1 MGDNSYSYYIRTKPC
16 CSTTQS
22 VSLRGPTG
30 PQGDTGEAGPKGDT
44 GEAGPQGDTGEAGP
58 QGDTGEAGPQG
69 LQGLQGPTGSQGPPG
84 ATSPSNNAILYFSDF
99 ESQDASSA
107 YLDID
112 ITRSQNNGI
121 INFLDGT
128 NATATSSI
136 TFENET
142 LSNSYI
148 EIYAH
153 CDAEAGSAGQDNWVI
168 MELIGNNSESIQ
180 PYSLSTV
187 DIDTRSVQKGALLHL
202 SFGPS
207 AYRVND
213 TTTPDS
219 NLTINKNNKYR
230 LHVQTG
236 RAYTLTEI
244 KLVIHLR
251 DSL

>member
-16 CSTTQS
+16 CSSTQS
-22 VSLRGPTG
+22 VSLQGPMGPTG
-30 PQGDTGEAGPKGDT
+30 PQGDTGEAGP
-44 GEAGPQGDTGEAGP
+44 
-58 QGDTGEAGPQG
+58 
-69 LQGLQGPTGSQGPPG
+69 QGPPG

-99 ESQDASSA
+99 TVTGADSG

-121 INFLDGT
+121 IKFLDGT
-128 NATATSSI
+128 NATSSI

-168 MELIGNNSESIQ
+168 MELIGNDLETTPIQ
-180 PYSLSTV
+180 PNSISTV

-207 AYRVND
+207 AYRVNA
-213 TTTPDS
+213 TTTAAS
-219 NLTINKNNKYR
+219 NLTIHKDNKYR

-236 RAYTLTEI
+236 RAYTLTEV

-251 DSL
+251 DSI

>member
-16 CSTTQS
+16 CSSTQS
-22 VSLRGPTG
+22 VSLQGPTGPTGPTG
-30 PQGDTGEAGPKGDT
+30 PQG
-44 GEAGPQGDTGEAGP
+44 
-58 QGDTGEAGPQG
+58 
-69 LQGLQGPTGSQGPPG
+69 PPG
-84 ATSPSNNAILYFSDF
+84 VTSPSNNAILYFSNF
-99 ESQDASSA
+99 ESEDASSA

-112 ITRSQNNGI
+112 FTSSQNNGI
-121 INFLDGT
+121 IKFLDGT
-128 NATATSSI
+128 NATSSI

-168 MELIGNNSESIQ
+168 MELIGNNLETTPIQ
-180 PYSLSTV
+180 PNSLSTV
-187 DIDTRSVQKGALLHL
+187 DIDTRSVQKGAQLHL

-213 TTTPDS
+213 TTTAAN

>member
-16 CSTTQS
+16 CSSTQS
-22 VSLRGPTG
+22 VSLQGPTG
-30 PQGDTGEAGPKGDT
+30 PPGPTGSQGLQGPTGSQGLQGPT
-44 GEAGPQGDTGEAGP
+44 GPTGS
-58 QGDTGEAGPQG
+58 QG

-112 ITRSQNNGI
+112 FTRSQNNGI

-128 NATATSSI
+128 NATSSI

-168 MELIGNNSESIQ
+168 MELIGNDLEATPIQ
-180 PYSLSTV
+180 PNSISTV

-207 AYRVND
+207 AYRVNA
-213 TTTPDS
+213 TTTVAS
-219 NLTINKNNKYR
+219 NLTIHKDNKYR

-236 RAYTLTEI
+236 RAYTLTEV

-251 DSL
+251 DSI

>member
-16 CSTTQS
+16 CSSTQS
-22 VSLRGPTG
+22 VSLQGPTGPTG
-30 PQGDTGEAGPKGDT
+30 PQG
-44 GEAGPQGDTGEAGP
+44 
-58 QGDTGEAGPQG
+58 
-69 LQGLQGPTGSQGPPG
+69 PTG
-84 ATSPSNNAILYFSDF
+84 ATSPSNNTILYFSDF

-112 ITRSQNNGI
+112 LTRSQNNGI
-121 INFLDGT
+121 INFLDGQ
-128 NATATSSI
+128 NATSSI

-168 MELIGNNSESIQ
+168 MDLIGNDLETTPIQ
-180 PYSLSTV
+180 PNSLSTV
-187 DIDTRSVQKGALLHL
+187 DIDTRSVQKGAQLHL

-207 AYRVND
+207 AYRVN
-213 TTTPDS
+213 TTTTAAS
-219 NLTINKNNKYR
+219 NLTIHKDNKYR
-230 LHVQTG
+230 LRVQTG
-236 RAYTLTEI
+236 RAYTLSEI

-251 DSL
+251 DSI

>member
-16 CSTTQS
+16 CSSTQS

-30 PQGDTGEAGPKGDT
+30 PQG
-44 GEAGPQGDTGEAGP
+44 
-58 QGDTGEAGPQG
+58 
-69 LQGLQGPTGSQGPPG
+69 LQGPTGPQGPPG

-99 ESQDASSA
+99 VSQDASSA

-112 ITRSQNNGI
+112 FTRSQNNGI
-121 INFLDGT
+121 INFLDDT
-128 NATATSSI
+128 NATSSI
-136 TFENET
+136 TFQNET

-168 MELIGNNSESIQ
+168 MELSGNDLETTPIQ
-180 PYSLSTV
+180 PNSLSTV
-187 DIDTRSVQKGALLHL
+187 DIDTRSVQKGAKLHL

-213 TTTPDS
+213 TTTADN
-219 NLTINKNNKYR
+219 NLTIHKDNKYR

-251 DSL
+251 DSI

>member
-16 CSTTQS
+16 CSSTQS
-22 VSLRGPTG
+22 VSLQGPTG
-30 PQGDTGEAGPKGDT
+30 PQG
-44 GEAGPQGDTGEAGP
+44 
-58 QGDTGEAGPQG
+58 
-69 LQGLQGPTGSQGPPG
+69 PPG
-84 ATSPSNNAILYFSDF
+84 ATTPSNNTILYFSDF
-99 ESQDASSA
+99 ISQDASSA

-112 ITRSQNNGI
+112 FTRSQNNGI

-128 NATATSSI
+128 TATSSI

-153 CDAEAGSAGQDNWVI
+153 CDANAGSAGQDNWVI
-168 MELIGNNSESIQ
+168 MDLIGTTSVQ
-180 PYSLSTV
+180 PNSLSTV
-187 DIDTRSVQKGALLHL
+187 DIDTRSVQKGTKLHL

-213 TTTPDS
+213 TTTAAS

-230 LHVQTG
+230 LRVQTG
-236 RAYTLTEI
+236 RAYT
-244 KLVIHLR
+244 
-251 DSL
+251 

>member
-16 CSTTQS
+16 CSSTQS

-30 PQGDTGEAGPKGDT
+30 PQGLKGDT
-44 GEAGPQGDTGEAGP
+44 GEA
-58 QGDTGEAGPQG
+58 
-69 LQGLQGPTGSQGPPG
+69 GPPG
-84 ATSPSNNAILYFSDF
+84 ATSPSNSAILYFSDF

-112 ITRSQNNGI
+112 FTRSQNNGI

-128 NATATSSI
+128 NATSSI

-168 MELIGNNSESIQ
+168 MDLIGNDLETTPIQ
-180 PYSLSTV
+180 PNSLSTV

-207 AYRVND
+207 AYRVNA
-213 TTTPDS
+213 TTTADS

-230 LHVQTG
+230 LRVQTG

-251 DSL
+251 DSI

>member
-16 CSTTQS
+16 CSSTQS
-22 VSLRGPTG
+22 VSLQGPQGPTG
-30 PQGDTGEAGPKGDT
+30 PQG
-44 GEAGPQGDTGEAGP
+44 
-58 QGDTGEAGPQG
+58 
-69 LQGLQGPTGSQGPPG
+69 PPG
-84 ATSPSNNAILYFSDF
+84 TTSPSNNAILYFSDF
-99 ESQDASSA
+99 ISLDASSA
-107 YLDID
+107 YLDFD
-112 ITRSQNNGI
+112 LTRSQNNGI

-128 NATATSSI
+128 NTTSSI

-153 CDAEAGSAGQDNWVI
+153 CDAEAGNAGQDNWLI
-168 MELIGNNSESIQ
+168 MELIGNDLETTPIQ
-180 PYSLSTV
+180 PNSISTV

-207 AYRVND
+207 AYRVN
-213 TTTPDS
+213 TTTTTDQ
-219 NLTINKNNKYR
+219 NLTIHKNNKYR

-251 DSL
+251 NSI

>member
-16 CSTTQS
+16 CGSTQS
-22 VSLRGPTG
+22 VSSQGPTG
-30 PQGDTGEAGPKGDT
+30 PQGLQGDAGEIGPTGPQGLQGDTGEAGPI
-44 GEAGPQGDTGEAGP
+44 GPQG
-58 QGDTGEAGPQG
+58 
-69 LQGLQGPTGSQGPPG
+69 PTQ
-84 ATSPSNNAILYFSDF
+84 SNNAILYFSNF
-99 ESQDASSA
+99 ISQDASSA
-107 YLDID
+107 YLDFD
-112 ITRSQNNGI
+112 LTRSQNNGI
-121 INFLDGT
+121 IDFLDGT
-128 NATATSSI
+128 NATSSI

-153 CDAEAGSAGQDNWVI
+153 CDAEAGSSGQDNWVI
-168 MELIGNNSESIQ
+168 MNLIGNDLETTPIQ
-180 PYSLSTV
+180 SNSLSTV
-187 DIDTRSVQKGALLHL
+187 DIDTRSVQKGTLLHL

-213 TTTPDS
+213 TTTAVN

-251 DSL
+251 NSI

>member
-16 CSTTQS
+16 CSSTQS
-22 VSLRGPTG
+22 VSLQGPTG
-30 PQGDTGEAGPKGDT
+30 PQGL
-44 GEAGPQGDTGEAGP
+44 QGDT
-58 QGDTGEAGPQG
+58 GPQG
-69 LQGLQGPTGSQGPPG
+69 LQGDTGAMS
-84 ATSPSNNAILYFSDF
+84 ATKNTILYFSDF
-99 ESQDASSA
+99 ISQDASSA
-107 YLDID
+107 YLDLD
-112 ITRSQNNGI
+112 LTRSQNNGI
-121 INFLDGT
+121 INFLDGQNT
-128 NATATSSI
+128 TSSI

-142 LSNSYI
+142 LSDSYI

-168 MELIGNNSESIQ
+168 MELIGNDLETTPIQ
-180 PYSLSTV
+180 PNSLPTI

-207 AYRVND
+207 AYRVN
-213 TTTPDS
+213 TTTTTNQ
-219 NLTINKNNKYR
+219 NLTIHKDNKYR

-251 DSL
+251 NSM

>member
-16 CSTTQS
+16 CSSTQS
-22 VSLRGPTG
+22 VSLQGPTG
-30 PQGDTGEAGPKGDT
+30 PQGPTGD
-44 GEAGPQGDTGEAGP
+44 
-58 QGDTGEAGPQG
+58 QG
-69 LQGLQGPTGSQGPPG
+69 LTGPTGPQGPPG

-99 ESQDASSA
+99 VSQDASSA

-112 ITRSQNNGI
+112 FTRSQNNGI

-128 NATATSSI
+128 NTTSSI

-168 MELIGNNSESIQ
+168 MDLIGNDLEPTPIQ
-180 PYSLSTV
+180 PNSLSTV
-187 DIDTRSVQKGALLHL
+187 DIDTRSVQKGAQLHL

-213 TTTPDS
+213 TTTAAN
-219 NLTINKNNKYR
+219 NLTVHKDNKYR
-230 LHVQTG
+230 LRVQTG

-251 DSL
+251 DSV

>member
-16 CSTTQS
+16 CSSTQS
-22 VSLRGPTG
+22 VSSQGPTG
-30 PQGDTGEAGPKGDT
+30 PQGL
-44 GEAGPQGDTGEAGP
+44 QGDAGEI
-58 QGDTGEAGPQG
+58 
-69 LQGLQGPTGSQGPPG
+69 GPTGPMVE
-84 ATSPSNNAILYFSDF
+84 TKNTILYFSDF
-99 ESQDASSA
+99 ISLDASSA
-107 YLDID
+107 YLDFD
-112 ITRSQNNGI
+112 LTRSQNNGI

-128 NATATSSI
+128 NSTSSI

-168 MELIGNNSESIQ
+168 MELIGNDLETIPIQ
-180 PYSLSTV
+180 PNSLSTI
-187 DIDTRSVQKGALLHL
+187 DIDTRSVQKGAKLHL

-207 AYRVND
+207 AYRVN
-213 TTTPDS
+213 TTTTTNQ
-219 NLTINKNNKYR
+219 NLTIHKDNKYR

-251 DSL
+251 NSI

>member
-16 CSTTQS
+16 CSSTQS
-22 VSLRGPTG
+22 VSLQGPTGPTG
-30 PQGDTGEAGPKGDT
+30 PQG
-44 GEAGPQGDTGEAGP
+44 Q
-58 QGDTGEAGPQG
+58 
-69 LQGLQGPTGSQGPPG
+69 PG

-99 ESQDASSA
+99 VSLDASSA

-112 ITRSQNNGI
+112 LTRSQNNGI
-121 INFLDGT
+121 INFLDGQ
-128 NATATSSI
+128 NATSSI

-168 MELIGNNSESIQ
+168 MELIGNDLETTPIQ
-180 PYSLSTV
+180 PNSLSTV
-187 DIDTRSVQKGALLHL
+187 DIDTRSVQKGAQLHL

-207 AYRVND
+207 AYRVNN
-213 TTTPDS
+213 TTTADS
-219 NLTINKNNKYR
+219 NLTIHKNNKYR
-230 LHVQTG
+230 LRVQTG

-251 DSL
+251 DSI